1 MIKEGLTYYEILD
14 IASNASFE
22 DIRSAFREIQS
33 IYDKD
38 SLITYSLFSKEE
50 RAVILG
56 QAERAFW
63 ALTDRGK
70 RTAYDQG
77 LLVAGRLSE
86 DMLFS
91 NKAKAPVPVFN
102 TNTIEGNG
110 QVFRDL
116 KEKTGGRNFQS
127 LKDVIQAKDA
137 ISGKDL
143 KQLREI
149 VDVTLTDIFEM
160 SRVSVA
166 TLEAIE
172 SDSITKLPP
181 SIYLKGFLKSYAEC
195 LDLDPARIVPGYMVN
210 LSQLS

>member
-14 IASNASFE
+14 VASNASFE

-33 IYDKD
+33 IYDKE
-38 SLITYSLFSKEE
+38 SLSTYSLFSKEE

-56 QAERAFW
+56 QAERAFS
-63 ALTDRGK
+63 ALTNRDK

-77 LLVAGRLSE
+77 LLRAGRLSE

-102 TNTIEGNG
+102 TNTTEGNG

-143 KQLREI
+143 KQLREL

-195 LDLDPARIVPGYMVN
+195 LELDPQLIVPGYMVN
-210 LSQLS
+210 LSQFS